1 MTIKEYTKGHL
12 LLCATPPTNTSY
24 DVSYCIN
31 MDGVAATTFGFKVVY
46 QNDKPDKEE
55 KPPTYVKHH

>member
-1 MTIKEYTKGHL
+1 MLHPL
-12 LLCATPPTNTSY
+12 LTSY

-31 MDGVAATTFGFKVVY
+31 INDVAATTFGFKVVY

>member
-1 MTIKEYTKGHL
+1 MIIKEYTKDHL

-31 MDGVAATTFGFKVVY
+31 MDGDGDHLWF
-46 QNDKPDKEE
+46 
-55 KPPTYVKHH
+55 